1 MLPVLCLI
9 MALLGA
15 DAPAAVPTPGDQA
28 FQTVADEFLAG
39 YFAFRPQTA
48 LELGLHE
55 FDGKLADYSQESL
68 NRERSRLTQFEK
80 RLVELP
86 VDGLSRSVQ
95 ADRQILLAGLRKAV
109 FEFDSHDIYH
119 RLPTIYAQAVQID
132 NYLIRDFA
140 PLAERVR
147 SIIAVEKQ
155 IPRLLASARANLQ
168 PVLGRPIVE
177 TSIKVTNG
185 AANFLQDD
193 LPKAIEDL
201 KDQALR
207 TELNEA
213 NKIAVRE
220 LREYAKWLETERLPK
235 ADHRFGLGKEKYARM
250 LSDLELISQSPDA
263 ILEFG
268 MKELRREQA
277 VFAETAKQINPT
289 KPPIEVFKAI
299 QEDHIDAFRHSLQS
313 R

>member
-1 MLPVLCLI
+1 MLPTFCLV

-15 DAPAAVPTPGDQA
+15 DAPAASSTPGDRA
-28 FQTVADEFLAG
+28 FQAIADDFLAG
-39 YFAFRPQTA
+39 YFAFRPHTA

-55 FDGKLADYSQESL
+55 FDGKLSDYSQESL
-68 NRERSRLTQFEK
+68 NRERSRLAQFEK
-80 RLVELP
+80 RLTELP
-86 VDGLSRSVQ
+86 ADSLSRAVQ
-95 ADRQILLAGLRKAV
+95 ADRQVLLAGLRKAV

-119 RLPTIYAQAVQID
+119 RLPTIYPQAVQID

-140 PLAERVR
+140 PLADRVK

-193 LPKAIEDL
+193 LPKAIADL
-201 KDQALR
+201 QDETLR
-207 TELNEA
+207 AELNEA

-235 ADHRFGLGKEKYARM
+235 ADHRFGLGREKYAKM
-250 LSDLELISQSPDA
+250 LHDLELVTQPPDA

-268 MKELRREQA
+268 MKELRREQIGRA
-277 VFAETAKQINPT
+277 HV
-289 KPPIEVFKAI
+289 
-299 QEDHIDAFRHSLQS
+299 
-313 R
+313 